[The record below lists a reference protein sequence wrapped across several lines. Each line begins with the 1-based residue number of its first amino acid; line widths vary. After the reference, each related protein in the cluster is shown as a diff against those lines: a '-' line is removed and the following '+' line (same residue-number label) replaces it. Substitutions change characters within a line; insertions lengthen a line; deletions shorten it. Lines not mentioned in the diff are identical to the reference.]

1 MSSNI
6 RIKRVCQHCGKD
18 FIAKTTS
25 TQYCGDNCAKRAYKV
40 RKRTEKI
47 EASNKET
54 AGSKSNLDVI
64 KQKEFL
70 TVRDASVLLNCS
82 IRAIYYFIENK
93 DIKATNLSERKTL
106 IKRSEIDKLFEKTH
120 VATPQPRAAATT
132 KFKYKIED
140 CYTVGEVQKKFDISD
155 SALNAL
161 IKRKGIQKLKKGWY
175 VYVPKVEID
184 KVFK

>member
-40 RKRTEKI
+40 RKRAEKI

-82 IRAIYYFIENK
+82 IRAVYYFIENK

-120 VATPQPRAAATT
+120 VAAPQPRATAT
-132 KFKYKIED
+132 KFKCKIED
-140 CYTVGEVQKKFDISD
+140 CYTVGEVQKTFDISD
-155 SALNAL
+155 SALTDIL
-161 IKRKGIQKLKKGWY
+161 KRKGVPKVKKGWY
-175 VYVPKVEID
+175 VYVPKKEID
-184 KVFK
+184 KLLK

>member
-25 TQYCGDNCAKRAYKV
+25 TQYCGSNCGKKAYKA

-47 EASNKET
+47 EASNNES
-54 AGSKSNLDVI
+54 ANQKSNIEFI

-70 TVRDASVLLNCS
+70 TVRDASILLNCS
-82 IRAIYYFIENK
+82 IRAVYYFIENK

-106 IKRSEIDKLFEKTH
+106 IKRSEIDKLFEKERI
-120 VATPQPRAAATT
+120 VTPQSKAEVK
-132 KFKYKIED
+132 KFRYKLED
-140 CYTVGEVQKKFDISD
+140 CYTIGEVQKKFGVSD
-155 SALNAL
+155 AALNNIL
-161 IKRKGIQKLKKGWY
+161 KRKGIPRLKKGWY

-184 KVFK
+184 KVLK

>member
-25 TQYCGDNCAKRAYKV
+25 TQYCGPDCSKKAYKAKKRA
-40 RKRTEKI
+40 EKI
-47 EASNKET
+47 DASNKET
-54 AGSKSNLDVI
+54 ASSKSNIEII

-82 IRAIYYFIENK
+82 IRAVYYLIENK

-106 IKRSEIDKLFEKTH
+106 IRRSEIDKLFEKAH
-120 VATPQPRAAATT
+120 VATPQPKTAAV

-140 CYTVGEVQKKFDISD
+140 CYTIGEVQKKFNISD
-155 SALNAL
+155 SALTDI
-161 IKRKGIQKLKKGWY
+161 IKRNGILKLKKGWY
-175 VYVPKVEID
+175 VYVPKKEID
-184 KVFK
+184 KLLS

>member
-6 RIKRVCQHCGKD
+6 RIERVCQHCGKG
-18 FIAKTTS
+18 FTAKTTS
-25 TQYCGDNCAKRAYKV
+25 TQYCGPNCSKRAYKE

-47 EASNKET
+47 EASNNET
-54 AGSKSNLDVI
+54 VNSKSNIDVI

-82 IRAIYYFIENK
+82 IRAVYYFIENK
-93 DIKATNLSERKTL
+93 DIKATNLSQRKTL
-106 IKRSEIDKLFEKTH
+106 IKRSEIDKLFEKERL
-120 VATPQPRAAATT
+120 ATPQPKAEVK

-140 CYTVGEVQKKFDISD
+140 CYTIGEVQKKFGVSD
-155 SALNAL
+155 AALNNIL
-161 IKRKGIQKLKKGWY
+161 KRKGVPRLKKGWY

-184 KVFK
+184 KIL